1 MDHTASDDMLLR
13 ASQGQRLRIDELA
26 LGAGGMLG
34 LCHFP
39 GRRGVDGR
47 GRAWQRSAE
56 ADLQAIRDWGAS
68 AVLSLVEAH
77 EFERL
82 GVPDL
87 GARVRAAGLRWH
99 HLSIADMG
107 VPAAPGVLQA
117 EEPARAV
124 VQALARGERVL
135 VHCAAGLGR
144 TGTLAAALLVAFGR
158 APQAAIEE
166 VRRVRPGTL
175 ETPAQE
181 DFVHAAGAWH
191 DRQTHHRPQQ
201 QPLPVAQP
209 AFGAASAVAPDSG
222 CLEREDAPGM
232 NRDARRQV

>member
-1 MDHTASDDMLLR
+1 MDHTGSDDMLAR
-13 ASQGQRLRIDELA
+13 AAQGQRLRIDELP
-26 LGAGGMLG
+26 LAGGGVLG

-56 ADLQAIRDWGAS
+56 ADMQAIREWGAS

-99 HLSIADMG
+99 HLPIADMG
-107 VPAAPGVLQA
+107 VPAAPDLLQA
-117 EEPARAV
+117 DAQARAV

-144 TGTLAAALLVAFGR
+144 TGTLAAALLVAFGH
-158 APQAAIEE
+158 APQAAIRE

-175 ETPAQE
+175 ETREQE
-181 DFVHAAGAWH
+181 VFVE
-191 DRQTHHRPQQ
+191 
-201 QPLPVAQP
+201 V
-209 AFGAASAVAPDSG
+209 
-222 CLEREDAPGM
+222 LEPG
-232 NRDARRQV
+232 RDGGLTTG